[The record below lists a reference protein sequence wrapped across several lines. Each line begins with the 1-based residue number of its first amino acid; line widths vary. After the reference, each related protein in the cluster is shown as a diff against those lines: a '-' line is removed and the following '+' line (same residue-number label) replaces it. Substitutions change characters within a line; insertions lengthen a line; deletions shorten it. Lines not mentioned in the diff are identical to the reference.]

1 VPAKR
6 ATTVADLDLGVAE
19 RQAFGTV
26 YGKPGKHQLLAKLVK
41 AGTLRLPPHPNWTGD
56 VTDWAADPYGDRNW
70 QFQHHTLRWLNPL
83 RWAALEGDEDA
94 AAEWRRVARS
104 WAGANIPAKRAP
116 GLFAWKDMADG
127 NRAIQLSLGAPLIR
141 PEDDWYVPLIEY
153 HVDWLMDEANI
164 VQKNHAL
171 HQHTGLVVAAALLR
185 DSSALETAYQRMI
198 EQFVSTFDAQG
209 ANDEG
214 ATGYHEMNLK
224 WWSQAWERVKA
235 EGLEIPATVEA
246 QLEAGRSALAHLVL
260 PDGTLSQIGDTKR
273 APVSRGLGPNVDFV
287 ATQGE
292 QGSAPRGTAVAYER
306 GYVVS
311 RSGWGEERPLADES
325 HMIVRFGHDVR
336 SHSHQDR
343 GSVHLYS
350 RGRSWLTDSGFFS
363 YQTGDPTRTYFLSP
377 EAHNVARLPDHQHSV
392 RNEVE
397 LERFTNTD
405 QYHEALLRDH
415 GYRGI
420 EMRRRVLYLTGPD
433 CWIIWD
439 EASEPAR
446 IQQNW
451 IIDIGLRMRR
461 HDRGFELLSGE
472 QTMSM
477 TWLGNVPAFSR
488 HVAKEGDPHGWIA
501 TKWKTME
508 PASTLSAQSSPN
520 RRRNV
525 VLIAPSAPQELAVTR
540 SYITTAGQLSMVLS
554 RGPRV
559 WDIAVDGADVVVTE
573 VTRNWG

>member
-1 VPAKR
+1 MPTRRRTCGSRWPPSGVSARETPSGMRSSAGSRWRRSTKGSGTRFSATGRTSSRCVKGCTPSEPSKASSRRRERRRRFSCSARPGTEPPDGDVPRRCGTTPRHSAPLRTLGRPLVLTGGTPVPAKR

-41 AGTLRLPPHPNWTGD
+41 AGTLRLPPRPNWTGD
-56 VTDWAADPYGDRNW
+56 VTDWAAEPYGARSLP
-70 QFQHHTLRWLNPL
+70 FRHHTVRWLNRL

-104 WAGANIPAKRAP
+104 GAGANIPAKRAP

-185 DSSALETAYQRMI
+185 DSSALETAYQQMI
-198 EQFVSTFDAQG
+198 EQCVSTFDAQG

-287 ATQGE
+287 
-292 QGSAPRGTAVAYER
+292 
-306 GYVVS
+306 
-311 RSGWGEERPLADES
+311 
-325 HMIVRFGHDVR
+325 
-336 SHSHQDR
+336 
-343 GSVHLYS
+343 
-350 RGRSWLTDSGFFS
+350 
-363 YQTGDPTRTYFLSP
+363 
-377 EAHNVARLPDHQHSV
+377 
-392 RNEVE
+392 
-397 LERFTNTD
+397 
-405 QYHEALLRDH
+405 
-415 GYRGI
+415 
-420 EMRRRVLYLTGPD
+420 
-433 CWIIWD
+433 
-439 EASEPAR
+439 
-446 IQQNW
+446 
-451 IIDIGLRMRR
+451 
-461 HDRGFELLSGE
+461 
-472 QTMSM
+472 
-477 TWLGNVPAFSR
+477 
-488 HVAKEGDPHGWIA
+488 
-501 TKWKTME
+501 
-508 PASTLSAQSSPN
+508 
-520 RRRNV
+520 
-525 VLIAPSAPQELAVTR
+525 
-540 SYITTAGQLSMVLS
+540 
-554 RGPRV
+554 
-559 WDIAVDGADVVVTE
+559 
-573 VTRNWG
+573 